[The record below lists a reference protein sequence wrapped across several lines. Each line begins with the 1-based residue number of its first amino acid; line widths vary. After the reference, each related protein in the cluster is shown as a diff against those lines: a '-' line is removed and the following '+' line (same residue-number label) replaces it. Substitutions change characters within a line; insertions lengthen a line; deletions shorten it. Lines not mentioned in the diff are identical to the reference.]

1 MFEALDHTG
10 ALDSLDINS
19 IIISI
24 SIFIASI
31 ALAYIV
37 RSLIT
42 KLAPLLVSRTKT
54 TLDDQ
59 IVKALNGPL
68 QLLIVVA
75 GAYIAARTL
84 SGLPDTV
91 YSTADAVLV
100 IVLYLIVAY
109 IVSNVLGTVIDW
121 YQKKLDAEAGSKLD
135 TSIMVFFKRAITASI
150 YIVAILMALS
160 YLNVKITPLLA
171 SLGVAG
177 VAVALAAQELLSSV
191 FGTFAIL
198 TDRPFKVGDRI
209 ELSDGESGD
218 VIDIGLRSTRI
229 KTLDNK
235 VVVIPNAEMA
245 KSRINNY
252 SEPDPML
259 RYTIKIGI
267 SYDSDVEKAS
277 GILMDIVSGIEGAL
291 KDPAPVV
298 YIDSLGDF
306 SINLVMLVW
315 GKNFRKDWD
324 IPDKVYREALIR
336 FKREGIVIPYPV
348 RSVLLEGKKADAPLL
363 LMDQATASMLPLE
376 KP

>member
-1 MFEALDHTG
+1 MFEALDYTG

-37 RSLIT
+37 RSLIAR
-42 KLAPLLVSRTKT
+42 LAPLLVSRTKT

-100 IVLYLIVAY
+100 IVLYLVVAY

-135 TSIMVFFKRAITASI
+135 TSIMIFFKRVITASI

-229 KTLDNK
+229 KTLDHK

-259 RYTIKIGI
+259 RYTINIGI

-348 RSVLLEGKKADAPLL
+348 RSVLLEGKKAAAPPI
-363 LMDQATASMLPLE
+363 LMDQMAVSILPHE